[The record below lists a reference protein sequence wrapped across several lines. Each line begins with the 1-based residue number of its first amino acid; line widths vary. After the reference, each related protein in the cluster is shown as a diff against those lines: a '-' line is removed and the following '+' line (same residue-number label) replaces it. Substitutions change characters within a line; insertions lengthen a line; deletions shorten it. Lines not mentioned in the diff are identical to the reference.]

1 MISILSIVLM
11 GGMFV
16 SCSAQDEKSNIAE
29 NVNPDSS
36 ASQQGM
42 RVYIDPVTGK
52 PTSPPEG
59 SEKALPANGNRLN
72 TSSQGLVEVPSQ
84 VQGGGTV
91 IDLQGRFQ
99 SSTSAIVGEDGKL
112 TIEHHGPEN
121 SDNLT
126 APRGE

>member
-16 SCSAQDEKSNIAE
+16 SCSAQNENPNAAS
-29 NVNPDSS
+29 NVNAEQSQ
-36 ASQQGM
+36 SQQGM

-52 PTSPPEG
+52 PTSPPEE
-59 SEKALPANGNRLN
+59 SEKALPANATRLN

-84 VQGGGTV
+84 VQGGGTMV
-91 IDLQGRFQ
+91 DLQGRFQ
-99 SSTSAIVGEDGKL
+99 SSTSATVGEDGKL
-112 TIEHHGPEN
+112 TIEHHGPEG

-126 APRGE
+126 AHEGE